1 MIKLSK
7 EKVKRNIDDFGDEST
22 SGLLLPVLRSSIDP
36 VRHNACHTLCLREL
50 AHAMAPLSVPRST
63 STIHHAHPPN
73 HKKAH
78 RPPPASLRY
87 THPVSQDTH
96 LVSERLPV
104 SGTGHVGRQGWADL
118 RSQLRAWVHSRSLL
132 V

>member
-1 MIKLSK
+1 MVLMILVMSQLLGCYSLS
-7 EKVKRNIDDFGDEST
+7 EVVVS
-22 SGLLLPVLRSSIDP
+22 
-36 VRHNACHTLCLREL
+36 TLCAIMPVIRCASENSL
-50 AHAMAPLSVPRST
+50 MPWPLSLYPRST

-104 SGTGHVGRQGWADL
+104 SGTGHIGRQGWADL